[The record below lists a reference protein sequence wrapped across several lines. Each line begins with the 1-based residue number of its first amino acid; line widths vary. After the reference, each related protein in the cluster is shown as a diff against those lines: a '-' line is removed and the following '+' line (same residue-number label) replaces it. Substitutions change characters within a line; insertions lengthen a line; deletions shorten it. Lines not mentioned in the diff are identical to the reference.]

1 MAEAVLTPAVQA
13 EILKILRHGDVAE
26 VKREQGR
33 TVVVEIKR
41 QVKIKE

>member
-1 MAEAVLTPAVQA
+1 MAAPVLTPAAQA
-13 EILKILRHGDVAE
+13 EILRILKRGDVAE

-33 TVVVEIKR
+33 IVVIEIKR

>member
-13 EILKILRHGDVAE
+13 EILKILKHGDAAE

-33 TVVVEIKR
+33 TVVIEIKR